1 MVNYSC
7 PRCVKVFAQKSHYK
21 SHLNRKNPCQNNAD
35 KIKKLVE
42 EEVTKKFQELKLINS
57 KISNKSGGKDKK
69 MDEND
74 LLLSIVDKL
83 IKEFSAKEIA
93 TKLNIA
99 EGTLKRWIKNKK
111 VPTLYRFDLMKL
123 NDMEIDYSKY
133 NYKDKDQFFTAIDTA
148 QYCFDVYKKKM
159 KELNEDETEYH
170 YIEPSAGSGNFLKV
184 LPKDRTIALDIEP
197 FDKNIKKQDY
207 LEWEPENKNHKYIVF
222 GNPPFG
228 LRGHL
233 ALKFINHSAK
243 FADFVCCQSIINKR
257 RKECL

>member
-83 IKEFSAKEIA
+83 IKEFK
-93 TKLNIA
+93 
-99 EGTLKRWIKNKK
+99 IKIPKYK
-111 VPTLYRFDLMKL
+111 
-123 NDMEIDYSKY
+123 YSS
-133 NYKDKDQFFTAIDTA
+133 T
-148 QYCFDVYKKKM
+148 
-159 KELNEDETEYH
+159 
-170 YIEPSAGSGNFLKV
+170 SS
-184 LPKDRTIALDIEP
+184 
-197 FDKNIKKQDY
+197 
-207 LEWEPENKNHKYIVF
+207 
-222 GNPPFG
+222 
-228 LRGHL
+228 
-233 ALKFINHSAK
+233 
-243 FADFVCCQSIINKR
+243 
-257 RKECL
+257 